1 MTQIEEIF
9 TDKKI
14 RHLTSIRCLTYP
26 NLVGSNIPIVSLL
39 SFLYNDTNDGGF
51 EIDDTTC
58 KHIIFLL
65 CENYWDM
72 KKANRL
78 YIFVLYLTF
87 LNYDFKQVERIRLLN
102 IFMWDNETAIY

>member
-26 NLVGSNIPIVSLL
+26 NPVGSNIPIVSLL
-39 SFLYNDTNDGGF
+39 SFLYDYTNEEWF

-65 CENYWDM
+65 CENY
-72 KKANRL
+72 
-78 YIFVLYLTF
+78 
-87 LNYDFKQVERIRLLN
+87 
-102 IFMWDNETAIY
+102 